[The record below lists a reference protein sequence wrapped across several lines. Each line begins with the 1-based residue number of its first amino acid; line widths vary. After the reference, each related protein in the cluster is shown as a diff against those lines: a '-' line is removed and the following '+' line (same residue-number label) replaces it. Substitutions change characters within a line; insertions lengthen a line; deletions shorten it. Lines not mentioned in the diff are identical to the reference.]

1 MPCVV
6 SGCRLLSGCNLESKS
21 TNLLNWEKIYSNT
34 VLVASISS
42 NRRSPCDFVRKTDD
56 DVECQMRADT
66 KRRVPLLFH
75 QTETMR
81 FLFTSLLL
89 IAVLENTLGY
99 SNAPSGIKQATKNV
113 GFDRRAFLVGLGCS
127 SVVAAFG
134 VPTVATAAYGTGTK
148 VEFPSYIEFLI
159 EKNKGPAD
167 PDTFLYQGADPE
179 VLLKRLL
186 AVDRKLA
193 EIPQLAEEKKWSQ
206 VQGILTG
213 PLGSL
218 GETLTLISKQNPKPE
233 VKAAAKKL
241 KNDLFGIGGAA
252 TKKDGKT
259 CTEGAKQA
267 SLDLEAFV
275 KAAFQ

>member
-1 MPCVV
+1 
-6 SGCRLLSGCNLESKS
+6 
-21 TNLLNWEKIYSNT
+21 
-34 VLVASISS
+34 
-42 NRRSPCDFVRKTDD
+42 
-56 DVECQMRADT
+56 
-66 KRRVPLLFH
+66 
-75 QTETMR
+75 MR
-81 FLFTSLLL
+81 FLFTSLCL
-89 IAVLENTLGY
+89 IAVLESTLGY
-99 SNAPSGIKQATKNV
+99 SSAPSGIKQATKNV

-134 VPTVATAAYGTGTK
+134 VPTAACGTASNL
-148 VEFPSYIEFLI
+148 ELPSYIEFLI
-159 EKNKGPAD
+159 EENKILAD
-167 PDTFLYQGADPE
+167 PDSFLYKGADPE
-179 VLLKRLL
+179 ILLKRLL

-193 EIPQLAEEKKWSQ
+193 DNTQLTDEKKWSQ